1 MNEPLTLEQLR
12 EMDGKP
18 IWIENIKEPSKSEWK
33 LCHQG
38 HGDYLIFQGG
48 YLQGFKLEEYG
59 KNWLKEYGKTWL
71 AYAYPPAHINR
82 EEWKPCEHC
91 KPSCYN
97 CKKFEYSNEYELYKS
112 CEECKSYLNFD
123 PSHNYCS
130 VCGRPLT
137 EEAWEE
143 LEKRVRGEK

>member
-1 MNEPLTLEQLR
+1 MIKNKPLTLEQLR

-18 IWIENIKEPSKSEWK
+18 VWIENIKEPSKSEWK

-59 KNWLKEYGKTWL
+59 KNWLKEYGKTWF
-71 AYAYPPAHINR
+71 AYAYPPAHIDR
-82 EEWKPCEHC
+82 EVWKPCKACTGCASCRHSLASGSDSKSAC
-91 KPSCYN
+91 FWCDNHNRYKPRSFCP
-97 CKKFEYSNEYELYKS
+97 E
-112 CEECKSYLNFD
+112 
-123 PSHNYCS
+123 
-130 VCGRPLT
+130 CGRPLT

-143 LEKRVRGEK
+143 LEKRVI